1 MPRWKTGWI
10 TSLSILNGPFDPN
23 GCYIPS
29 ACRIHPFLNGNSRM
43 WGLKI
48 PLSLYPKDIL
58 HRPIFY
64 MFATLYAE
72 RLNAIHKENK
82 WNGWIS
88 FFLPA
93 TLEQARSNISRVQ
106 KINKLYGELKVAF
119 GNVTKRESKYSYLL
133 LYCILRCLSFLHFKS
148 AETCWRGNPTFWLRE
163 FTILEQSHQGRMGQ
177 FTQKRK
183 RKKE

>member
-1 MPRWKTGWI
+1 MGAQDSSF
-10 TSLSILNGPFDPN
+10 SLSKGYFA
-23 GCYIPS
+23 PS
-29 ACRIHPFLNGNSRM
+29 
-43 WGLKI
+43 
-48 PLSLYPKDIL
+48 Y
-58 HRPIFY
+58 FY

-163 FTILEQSHQGRMGQ
+163 FTILEQSHQGQMGQ

-183 RKKE
+183 RKRSSFIEVEGLLQIMSWNTSPIAPSSSHEMNF